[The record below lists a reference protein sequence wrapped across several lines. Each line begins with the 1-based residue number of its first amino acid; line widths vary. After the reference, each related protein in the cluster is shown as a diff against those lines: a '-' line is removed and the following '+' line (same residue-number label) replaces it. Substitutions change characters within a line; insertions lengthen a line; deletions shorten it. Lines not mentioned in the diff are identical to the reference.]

1 MQASRGRQLCSETMT
16 VKVSDVQESQRP
28 PKILCDQEERA
39 RTPTHSKEKRAGR
52 EHAIEDEKLK
62 ACERERDSQNVR
74 VKAWRRKIMPRLENA
89 IVAIAIV
96 IVIVIVIAILI
107 GVG

>member
-1 MQASRGRQLCSETMT
+1 MT

-52 EHAIEDEKLK
+52 EHAIEDEKQRR
-62 ACERERDSQNVR
+62 ARERGT
-74 VKAWRRKIMPRLENA
+74 RKVCE
-89 IVAIAIV
+89 
-96 IVIVIVIAILI
+96 
-107 GVG
+107 